1 MKTHKLAGDGH
12 DTRSIQNYLGHRTT
26 VRLHRAVANAF
37 QRFLA
42 RPAISEQSNY
52 WASMAISTSMTKD
65 IQFCGSIDTRRL
77 YDRD

>member
-42 RPAISEQSNY
+42 R
-52 WASMAISTSMTKD
+52 
-65 IQFCGSIDTRRL
+65 L
-77 YDRD
+77 